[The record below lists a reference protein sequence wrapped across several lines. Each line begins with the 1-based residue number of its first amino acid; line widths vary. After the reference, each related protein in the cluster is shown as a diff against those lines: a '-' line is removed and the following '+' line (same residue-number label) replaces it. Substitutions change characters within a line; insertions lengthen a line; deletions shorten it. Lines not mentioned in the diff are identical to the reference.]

1 MTYITKAENILV
13 SDLSGLFV
21 SENAESVLT
30 EIATDLSSHADNV
43 IKHNNFAVATGENTY
58 AVTLS
63 PAPTS
68 YTAGMVVSF
77 KATSANT
84 GAVTLNC
91 NELGS
96 KPIYKNVIE
105 QLENGDILLDQ
116 IITVIYDGT
125 NFQIVSG
132 SGGSGKAI
140 TFPSY
145 SRTTLSTSSAY
156 ASINIPFDY
165 TKDILHV
172 YQNSTYIAPNEDYTI
187 SGTNIIKTDGTW
199 SAGTVFDFIVVQSIT
214 TDAETV
220 IGTARV
226 SSSFTATYDG
236 TINCPIGTVNYTY
249 GIDVLNVY
257 YQNLL
262 LFENV
267 NYTINNNHISIDLL
281 DFTINTG
288 ETIRFEI
295 YRNFNNNI
303 AAEGPQMLGSKPI
316 KAVFYNSSVIDE
328 NLTLSQGLNALSAGP
343 IRIEEGSTVTI
354 GENCRWVIV

>member
-21 SENAESVLT
+21 SENAEAVLA
-30 EIATDLSSHADNV
+30 EIATDVSSHTDNV
-43 IKHNNFAVATGENTY
+43 IKHNNFAVATGENTF

-63 PAPTS
+63 PALTS
-68 YTAGMVVSF
+68 YSAGMIVSF
-77 KATSANT
+77 KVPAANT
-84 GAVTLNC
+84 GPVTLNC
-91 NELGS
+91 NSLGA
-96 KPIYKNVIE
+96 KPVYKNVIE
-105 QLENGDILLDQ
+105 ELAAGDILLDQ

-145 SRTTLSTSSAY
+145 SRTTLSTTSAY
-156 ASINIPFDY
+156 AAIGIPFDV

-172 YQNSTYIAPNEDYTI
+172 YQNSTYIAPNQDYTI
-187 SGTNIIKTDGTW
+187 SGTNIVKIDGTW
-199 SAGTVFDFIVVQSIT
+199 QIGTIFDFVVVQSIQA
-214 TDAETV
+214 DAETV
-220 IGTARV
+220 IGTSKF

-236 TINCPIGTVNYTY
+236 TTNCPTGTANYTY

-267 NYTINNNHISIDLL
+267 NYTINNNHVSIDLL

-288 ETIRFEI
+288 EIIRFEI
-295 YRNFNNNI
+295 YRNFNNNVT
-303 AAEGPQMLGSKPI
+303 AEEPQMLGSKPI

-328 NLTLSQGLNALSAGP
+328 SLTLSEGLNALSAGP